1 MSKYKKKT
9 VTLTFGCIAE
19 NHFGM
24 QPVGNQISIN
34 GFTSENL
41 QKVKSLFEKKG
52 YLCKLYNLN
61 EEIKYIMETGLF
73 TIDNAE
79 ILVIKNG
86 VELFTNSED
95 LFNYLITLN
104 WAKKYWD
111 TRRQDVLNK
120 IARWNL
126 IFSTF
131 NQEPDY
137 RNKKGRIYNIDE
149 IKSLKKIKTEL
160 EEYFGEDFKNL
171 ECEGNYY
178 YDINKCG
185 ISYHGDAER
194 KKVIGMRFGESCDL
208 HYWWYYKTKRVNK
221 RISIPLDSGDI
232 YIMNDKATGN
242 DWKKKNIF
250 TLRHSTGCDKYTK

>member
-1 MSKYKKKT
+1 MYKYNNKT

-19 NHFGM
+19 NHYGM
-24 QPVGNQISIN
+24 QNVGNQISTN

-41 QKVKSLFEKKG
+41 QTVRHLFEEEG

-61 EEIKYIMETGLF
+61 EEIKDIMETGLF
-73 TIDNAE
+73 SIDNAE

-86 VELFTNSED
+86 VELFTNIDD
-95 LFNYLITLN
+95 LFNYLITLD
-104 WAKKYWD
+104 WDKKYWD
-111 TRRQDVLNK
+111 TRKQDVLNK

-131 NQEPDY
+131 NQEPAY
-137 RNKKGRIYNIDE
+137 RNKKGRIYNINE
-149 IKSLKKIKTEL
+149 IYGLKKIKTKIED
-160 EEYFGEDFKNL
+160 YFGQDFQNL

-185 ISYHGDAER
+185 ISYHGDSER

-208 HYWWYYKTKRVNK
+208 HYWWYYKAKRINN

-232 YIMNDKATGN
+232 YIMNQKATGN
-242 DWKKKNIF
+242 DWKKRNIF
-250 TLRHSTGCDKYTK
+250 TLRHATGCNKYIK